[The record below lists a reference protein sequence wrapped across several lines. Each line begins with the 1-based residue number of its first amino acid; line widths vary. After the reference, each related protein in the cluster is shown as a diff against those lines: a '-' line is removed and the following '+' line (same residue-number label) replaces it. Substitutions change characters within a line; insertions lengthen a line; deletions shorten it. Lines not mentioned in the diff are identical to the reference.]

1 MIKKNIFS
9 IITALVILYLSFA
22 NPENL
27 NKISPVHFRGFDK
40 LVHMGMY
47 FIFTSVILLEN
58 KNLLVKVNQ
67 FLLITLIPLIFGAL
81 VEIFQSLLTVTR
93 TGDIFDLLFN
103 MTGILISV
111 LVFIFL
117 RSKNYIK

>member
-27 NKISPVHFRGFDK
+27 DKISPVHFRGLDK
-40 LVHMGMY
+40 LVHIGLY

-58 KNLLVKVNQ
+58 KNLLIKVNR
-67 FLLITLIPLIFGAL
+67 FLLIILIPLIFGAIIEL
-81 VEIFQSLLTVTR
+81 FQSLLTTYR
-93 TGDIFDLLFN
+93 SGDIFDLFSD

-111 LVFIFL
+111 LLFIFL
-117 RSKNYIK
+117 RSRNYIK